1 MTPPD
6 AATPRD
12 GLSRIVEPIAAA
24 RAGRSGAVVVLHTPW
39 ATVGP
44 GLVKELRRHLHVD
57 RVPVFEGHARPDGAT
72 YRPLRE
78 VVQLWSRNLDDLGL
92 VDGDVASGLDRV
104 GEALGLA
111 SARHGGRG
119 GAEGGDAGQLLFF
132 EAVGRLL
139 VAMSRRLPGVVIWH
153 DLHLADSTTRAALA
167 WVLENVA
174 TDPVARFAPQS
185 GRSTGFETVVVVTT
199 SERGGTVDDL
209 RTRLGD
215 RDNVAFVDLRDVEEA
230 EVRAWA
236 QSDEVV
242 ERLMEASGGSVEQL
256 RELLDALPRRVED
269 LYLRRVERRPDTERP
284 VLDALAVLGRPVKPD
299 FLLRVAE
306 GEGDPP
312 SLSAL
317 ADARLIER
325 RVNRGE
331 LLVDFPSPDN
341 RDAIYAAMNE
351 ARRRRLHGRVADLLE
366 ERSRLGESVDLETI
380 AHHYLNSDDDEK
392 AVRYALDAAERLHI
406 AWAWQRALEV
416 LDELLPR
423 VDAPD
428 VRAIVLERQAE
439 LHASL
444 ADHESAL
451 SALDAWQALVDDA
464 PLDHARVRLRRGEV
478 HLEMGSYDQAL
489 DDVSAARAALEGL
502 DGRVTSRLLLDVAAL
517 EAEANYGLGEYD
529 EAVAVADTVLGRDD
543 LPADLALRLSNTR
556 GKVHLFVGR
565 YDEASETFAANQQLA
580 RSANLPREEV
590 RALFNLGTIALQRRQ
605 YDDAERIFDE
615 CMRFGTETSNPITR
629 SFLQLNLGV
638 VYHKTLRYAEA
649 LEAYLSG
656 LGMFR
661 QSGNDLQFAV
671 CAMNLGSLYHTLGE
685 HDRARDLLESSIA
698 VTSHR
703 EMKYFHG
710 RALFVLGNL
719 ELDDGRPSEAAAAF
733 EEAGELLGRTGSTFA
748 GRLQVGLARAAH
760 GMGNHTWRDALLADI
775 DLPGDEGEN
784 AEVRADASLY
794 AGWFALHEGRVEA
807 ATERLEAALLTFE
820 RQELHERVWQARL
833 WLALARAAG
842 GDRRGALRAARG
854 ASDLVRH
861 IAEQVPTALRDAWL
875 LSGGREDVIRVVDTL
890 EAGEVPT
897 VHPDVAVADA
907 GETADPAWLA
917 WRARY
922 PSIVGED
929 PRLMQILRVVD
940 RISASD
946 STVLIQGESGT
957 GKELIAEAIHAHS
970 RRHDGPFVKV
980 NCAAFVETL
989 LLSELFGHERG
1000 AFTGAMGVR
1009 KGRFELAHGGTLFLD
1024 EIGDISPNTQVALLR
1039 VLQDRTFER
1048 VGGSETLE
1056 VDVRLICAT
1065 NRNLEEMVRAGAFR
1079 LDLYYRLKGVVLEL
1093 PPLSDRRSDIPRLIE
1108 HFCEQFAIEGGRR
1121 RRFSRD
1127 ALAWLVR
1134 YSWPGNIRE
1143 LENFVRSMLLFVDSD
1158 RVELSNVRQFE
1169 DFFADGAFV
1178 DDLPA
1183 AFDSW
1188 VEAARADAPSVDE
1201 AAFSAHEPALPDG
1214 GSMEGRI
1221 AAWALDAGVG
1231 LPDLRRRLE
1240 MELIRQALVE
1250 SGGNVSRAARLLEVK
1265 RPRLSQ
1271 IINGDPELSA
1281 LKDELA
1287 GRSSGG

>member
-1 MTPPD
+1 M
-6 AATPRD
+6 
-12 GLSRIVEPIAAA
+12 SRIVEPIAAA
-24 RAGRSGAVVVLHTPW
+24 RARRAGAVVVLHTPW

-44 GLVKELRRHLHVD
+44 GFVKELRRHLHVD

-78 VVQLWSRNLDDLGL
+78 VVSLWSRNLDDLGL
-92 VDGDVASGLDRV
+92 VDGDITTGLDRV
-104 GEALGLA
+104 GDALGLA

-119 GAEGGDAGQLLFF
+119 GADRADAGQLLFF

-139 VAMSRRLPGVVIWH
+139 VAMSRRLPGVVLWH
-153 DLHLADSTTRAALA
+153 DFHLADSTTRAAMS

-174 TDPVARFAPQS
+174 TDPVARFAPS
-185 GRSTGFETVVVVTT
+185 PGRSTGFDTVVVVTT
-199 SERGGTVDDL
+199 SERGGTLDDL
-209 RTRLGD
+209 RDRLGD
-215 RDNVAFVDLRDVEEA
+215 RENVTFVDLRDIEEA

-242 ERLMEASGGSVEQL
+242 ERLMEASGGSVDQL

-269 LYLRRVERRPDTERP
+269 LYLRRVERRPREDRP
-284 VLDALAVLGRPVKPD
+284 VLEALAVLGRPVKPD

-306 GEGDPP
+306 LEGDPP

-341 RDAIYAAMNE
+341 REAVYTAMDE
-351 ARRRRLHGRVADLLE
+351 QRRRRLHGRVAGLLE
-366 ERSRLGESVDLETI
+366 ERSRLGESVDIETI
-380 AHHYLNSDDDEK
+380 AHHYLNSDVDDK
-392 AVRYALDAAERLHI
+392 AVQYALDAAERLHI

-416 LDELLPR
+416 LEALLPR
-423 VDAPD
+423 VEAPD
-428 VRAIVLERQAE
+428 VRAIVLERQTD
-439 LHASL
+439 LYASL
-444 ADHESAL
+444 TDHEAAL
-451 SALDAWQALVDDA
+451 GALDAWQALVREDPSA
-464 PLDHARVRLRRGEV
+464 LARVRRRRGEM
-478 HLEMGSYDQAL
+478 HLEMGSYDEAL
-489 DDVSAARAALEGL
+489 DDVGAARTALAAVAEAGEDAGDPRLPLEL
-502 DGRVTSRLLLDVAAL
+502 AAL
-517 EAEANYGLGEYD
+517 EAEAHYGLGDYD
-529 EAVAVADTVLGRDD
+529 EAVAVAESALAESDV
-543 LPADLALRLSNTR
+543 PADLALRLSNTR

-565 YDEASETFAANQQLA
+565 YDEATETFSANQTLA
-580 RSANLPREEV
+580 RSAVLPREEV

-615 CMRFGTETSNPITR
+615 CMRFGAETSNPITR

-649 LEAYLSG
+649 LDAYLSS

-671 CAMNLGSLYHTLGE
+671 CAMNLGSLYHTLGVV
-685 HDRARDLLESSIA
+685 DRARDLLQSSIA

-719 ELDDGRPSEAAAAF
+719 ELDDGRPSEAAMAF
-733 EEAGELLGRTGSTFA
+733 EQAGELLGRTGSTFA

-760 GMGNHTWRDALLADI
+760 ALGNHAWRDALLADL

-794 AGWFALHEGRVEA
+794 GGWFALHDGRTGA
-807 ATERLEAALLTFE
+807 AVERLEAALLTFE
-820 RQELHERVWQARL
+820 KHELHERVWQARV
-833 WLALARAAG
+833 WLALARAAE
-842 GDRRGALRAARG
+842 DDARGALRAARG
-854 ASDLVRH
+854 ALDLVRH
-861 IAEQVPTALRDAWL
+861 IAEQVPDALRDTWL
-875 LSGGREDVIRVVDTL
+875 HSGGRREVAAVVESL
-890 EAGEVPT
+890 EAGETPS
-897 VHPDVAVADA
+897 VHPAVRVDEAA
-907 GETADPAWLA
+907 ASTDPAWLR

-957 GKELIAEAIHAHS
+957 GKELIAEAIHQHS
-970 RRHDGPFVKV
+970 QRDAGPFVKV

-1039 VLQDRTFER
+1039 VLQEKTFER
-1048 VGGSETLE
+1048 VGGSDTIE

-1079 LDLYYRLKGVVLEL
+1079 LDLYYRLKGVVIEL
-1093 PPLSDRRSDIPRLIE
+1093 PPLSDRRSDIPRLVE
-1108 HFCEQFAIEGGRR
+1108 HFCDQFAKEGGRR
-1121 RRFSRD
+1121 RQFSRD

-1143 LENFVRSMLLFVDSD
+1143 LENFVRSMLLFVDGD
-1158 RVELSNVRQFE
+1158 RVELANVRQFD

-1178 DDLPA
+1178 DEMPG
-1183 AFDSW
+1183 AFDAW
-1188 VEAARADAPSVDE
+1188 VEAARADAPVVPASAAPGEDADE
-1201 AAFSAHEPALPDG
+1201 ALPDG

-1231 LPDLRRRLE
+1231 LPDLRKRLE
-1240 MELIRQALVE
+1240 AELIRQALVE
-1250 SGGNVSRAARLLEVK
+1250 AEGNVSRAARLLDMK

-1271 IINGDPELSA
+1271 IINGDEGLSA
-1281 LKDELA
+1281 LKDELTSR
-1287 GRSSGG
+1287 GTG